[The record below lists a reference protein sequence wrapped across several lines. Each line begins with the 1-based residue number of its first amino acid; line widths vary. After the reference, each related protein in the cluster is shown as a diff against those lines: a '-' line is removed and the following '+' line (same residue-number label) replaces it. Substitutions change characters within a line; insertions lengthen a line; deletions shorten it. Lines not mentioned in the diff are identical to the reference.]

1 MPFVAISSR
10 RIEFARAGASAPGH
24 PTLVFLHEGLGSV
37 AMWKDFPE
45 AAAARAGCE
54 AVVYSRP
61 GYGLSDPVSGPRGVD
76 FMHREALEV
85 LPAFL
90 DALGIER
97 PILVGHSDGG
107 SIALICAGARARPL
121 AGVATLAAH
130 VMVEGLTVASIAAAR
145 QAYRSGDLR
154 ARLARYHSDVDAT
167 FQGWTDIWLHPDF
180 RSWSIE
186 DLLPAIACPVLAI
199 QGREDEYGTAAQL
212 ERIAAGVPGA
222 EILELADCRHSPH
235 RDQPEAVIAAL
246 AGFVERVVGQPGR
259 GRAHS

>member
-54 AVVYSRP
+54 AVVSSRP
-61 GYGLSDPVSGPRGVD
+61 GYGLSDSVSGPRGVD

-121 AGVATLAAH
+121 AGVATL
-130 VMVEGLTVASIAAAR
+130 
-145 QAYRSGDLR
+145 
-154 ARLARYHSDVDAT
+154 
-167 FQGWTDIWLHPDF
+167 
-180 RSWSIE
+180 
-186 DLLPAIACPVLAI
+186 
-199 QGREDEYGTAAQL
+199 
-212 ERIAAGVPGA
+212 
-222 EILELADCRHSPH
+222 
-235 RDQPEAVIAAL
+235 
-246 AGFVERVVGQPGR
+246 
-259 GRAHS
+259 